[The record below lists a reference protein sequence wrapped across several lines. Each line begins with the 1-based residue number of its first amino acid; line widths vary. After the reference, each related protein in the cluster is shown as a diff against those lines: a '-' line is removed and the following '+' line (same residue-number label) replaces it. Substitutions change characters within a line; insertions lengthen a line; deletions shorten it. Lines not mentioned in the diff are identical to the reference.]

1 MSFVETEPVGE
12 YDERKTTETIVCLYG
27 ICNSAFRY
35 FVLPYFQRKYMS
47 LYEDIYEIK
56 AWKI

>member
-56 AWKI
+56 A